1 MSRHT
6 LNDGVTPDPA
16 ITEELFDRWWP
27 EIAPPAKL
35 IGAYCRQEI
44 SWEDFEREFLNHL
57 KSSTAAVRLRHLA
70 ALSRNGTITIL
81 CVEPTP
87 EHCHR
92 RLVAEACRRINPLLD
107 VIIE

>member
-1 MSRHT
+1 LPS
-6 LNDGVTPDPA
+6 A
-16 ITEELFDRWWP
+16 
-27 EIAPPAKL
+27 EIWR
-35 IGAYCRQEI
+35 I
-44 SWEDFEREFLNHL
+44 FESEFNLHL
-57 KSSTAAVRLRHLA
+57 QSPTAAVRLRHLA

-92 RLVAEACRRINPLLD
+92 RLVAEVCKEIDPSLE